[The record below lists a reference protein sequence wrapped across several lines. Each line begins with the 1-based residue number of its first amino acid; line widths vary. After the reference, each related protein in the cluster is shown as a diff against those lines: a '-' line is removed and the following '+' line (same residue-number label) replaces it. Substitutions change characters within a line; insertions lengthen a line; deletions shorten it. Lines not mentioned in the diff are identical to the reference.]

1 VYKNERV
8 NSLARGILLTPL
20 ACAELWGFWEKVAEI
35 PIPIASVYAIWCERS
50 VNSCEHVI
58 PTMYVSYRSITN
70 SREALRLFHIIHI
83 TITSSPSDQ
92 HQVEYYS
99 ISSLSPSIE
108 MPHSLETQPGVV
120 EAFLEYY
127 APNSDGSLPD
137 ANDLEVQY
145 GKKNLDLRAVKIN
158 DMRSRPFKLDEDGF
172 TLIKHESEMTD
183 FTNREKVKAEYY
195 PEVAEAIKKA
205 YV

>member
-1 VYKNERV
+1 
-8 NSLARGILLTPL
+8 
-20 ACAELWGFWEKVAEI
+20 
-35 PIPIASVYAIWCERS
+35 
-50 VNSCEHVI
+50 
-58 PTMYVSYRSITN
+58 
-70 SREALRLFHIIHI
+70 
-83 TITSSPSDQ
+83 
-92 HQVEYYS
+92 
-99 ISSLSPSIE
+99 
-108 MPHSLETQPGVV
+108 MPHSVESQPGVV